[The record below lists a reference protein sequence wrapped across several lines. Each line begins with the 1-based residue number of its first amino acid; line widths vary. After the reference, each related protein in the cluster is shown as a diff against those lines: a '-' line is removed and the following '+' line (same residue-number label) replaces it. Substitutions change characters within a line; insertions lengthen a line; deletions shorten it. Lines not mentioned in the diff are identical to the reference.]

1 MGAPSG
7 PMRNFSKFQAMSVLL
22 TGRQI
27 RNWGFAIRL
36 SGSSLGAGRDFFR
49 NLNTGCSFSPLASTY
64 QPRHFMSSHFKQEK
78 VLPCQTIL
86 LWTETHFQAWHAS
99 EHWQFLVLQN
109 FLGGQTNICYILNWR
124 ARYIY
129 WFPHHF
135 TWFVG
140 KARTANFPENYKT
153 NELYFVCRHLIIY
166 INANVTFS
174 QSSFICVKS
183 LVVVPHKEAVFSTS
197 TTLPLYLSILTTSP
211 ARVRA
216 DSAWNPAIYL
226 IWFV

>member
-27 RNWGFAIRL
+27 RNWGFDIRL

-49 NLNTGCSFSPLASTY
+49 NLNTGCSFSPFASTY
-64 QPRHFMSSHFKQEK
+64 QTRHFMSSHFKQEK
-78 VLPCQTIL
+78 ALPCQTIL
-86 LWTETHFQAWHAS
+86 LWTETHFQAWHVS

-124 ARYIY
+124 DT
-129 WFPHHF
+129 F
-135 TWFVG
+135 
-140 KARTANFPENYKT
+140 
-153 NELYFVCRHLIIY
+153 LYFLIILPGLLEKPGQPISQKTTKQTGCILY
-166 INANVTFS
+166 VVIWLSINPNVTFS

-216 DSAWNPAIYL
+216 DSAWNPAIFSF
-226 IWFV
+226 IWVV